1 MPTTLSA
8 LRTQLTASI
17 RLERMLAELTAFE
30 AELGVA
36 RESMF
41 VNLVDVDD
49 LDDAMRYLMYARQE
63 LEGCRRSL
71 LRVWA
76 DREPAKAPTAMSELA
91 SSMRAA
97 GIPFKEE
104 NA

>member
-1 MPTTLSA
+1 MTTTSA

-17 RLERMLAELTAFE
+17 RLEKLMEELAGLE

-36 RESMF
+36 REIGF
-41 VNLVDVDD
+41 VNLADVDD

-76 DREPAKAPTAMSELA
+76 PKQEE
-91 SSMRAA
+91 AA
-97 GIPFKEE
+97 
-104 NA
+104 